1 MAGVALKGGRYVVSR
16 LAKRAA
22 SRNMATRIRA
32 VSYEAG
38 VVRLDRERPAR
49 RAGMTIIALGGSG
62 DMCGRLHL
70 RVLR

>member
-38 VVRLDRERPAR
+38 MVWFDRERPAR
-49 RAGMTIIALGGSG
+49 RAGMATIALRGSG
-62 DMCGRLHL
+62 DMCRRLHL